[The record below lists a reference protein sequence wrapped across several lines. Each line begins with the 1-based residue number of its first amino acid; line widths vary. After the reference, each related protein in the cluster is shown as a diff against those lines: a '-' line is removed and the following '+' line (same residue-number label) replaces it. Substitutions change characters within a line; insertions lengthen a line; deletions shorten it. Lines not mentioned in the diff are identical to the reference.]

1 MATRRPFGVSAEE
14 LHLLKQ
20 QIEANFAALPFRAAA
35 PGMTTPEDFA
45 TSLTNKRFATPEEL
59 LAYFVEE
66 DQPHIEV
73 EGSVFRLQR
82 EDETDSLSPEEIEL
96 AAQERLL
103 WDEQSLRPKC
113 SFTPAVVDHRPDQT
127 GIRNQEHR
135 GTCVCFASLACLEA
149 IFQRQGTTLDLSEQ
163 YANWLFMKFQG
174 RDQCDDGLKTTD
186 AASYL
191 SQKGVCEEA
200 LDPYE
205 DDAEVN
211 LHCAAQPTA
220 LVQQQAR
227 YGVGQYVIIDRP
239 GLNGPSIAN
248 TAYLE
253 CLLSQGYD
261 IVFGMHVAWGL
272 PDADGVF
279 DLIRDVYGNPLRSRG
294 GHAMLLVGYD
304 RSAPLPYFIFKNSWG
319 STGASGYYYLSY
331 DYVRYYSK
339 YGYVV
344 LAASKKMVEST
355 HYDHP

>member
-1 MATRRPFGVSAEE
+1 MAVRRPFGVTQEE
-14 LHLLKQ
+14 LHLLEQ
-20 QIEANFAALPFRAAA
+20 QQTEANIAALPFQAAA
-35 PGMTTPEDFA
+35 PGVTTPEGFA
-45 TSLTNKRFATPEEL
+45 ASLANKRFATPEEL

-66 DQPHIEV
+66 NQPYIEV

-82 EDETDSLSPEEIEL
+82 EDETDNLSPEEIEL

-103 WDEQSLRPKC
+103 WDEQNLRPQC
-113 SFTPAVVDHRPDQT
+113 SLTPTVVDHRPDQT
-127 GIRNQEHR
+127 GIRNQEDR

-163 YANWLFMKFQG
+163 YANWLFMHFEG
-174 RDQCDDGLKTTD
+174 RDQCDDGMKTTD

-191 SQKGVCEEA
+191 SRKGVCEEV
-200 LDPYE
+200 LYPYE
-205 DDAEVN
+205 DDAKVN
-211 LHCAAQPTA
+211 QHCTAQPPA
-220 LVQQQAR
+220 PVQQQAR
-227 YGVGQYVIIDRP
+227 YGVGRYVIIDRP

-261 IVFGMHVAWGL
+261 IVFGTHVAWGH
-272 PDADGVF
+272 PDAAGVF
-279 DLIRDVYGNPLRSRG
+279 DLIRDPYGNPLRSRG

-319 STGASGYYYLSY
+319 STGVGGYYYLSY

-344 LAASKKMVEST
+344 LAARNEMA
-355 HYDHP
+355 

>member
-1 MATRRPFGVSAEE
+1 MATRSPFGVTQEE
-14 LHLLKQ
+14 LHLMEQ
-20 QIEANFAALPFRAAA
+20 QQVAANVNVAVAPA
-35 PGMTTPEDFA
+35 PGVPAPEDFA
-45 TSLTNKRFATPEEL
+45 ASLANKRFARPEEV
-59 LAYFVEE
+59 LAYFLEE
-66 DQPHIEV
+66 NQPHIEV

-82 EDETDSLSPEEIEL
+82 EDETDNLSPEEIEQ

-103 WDEQSLRPKC
+103 WDEQNLRPQC
-113 SFTPAVVDHRPDQT
+113 SSTPAVVDHRPDQT
-127 GIRNQEHR
+127 GIRSQEDR

-163 YANWLFMKFQG
+163 YANWLFMQFES
-174 RDQCDDGLKTTD
+174 RDQCDDGMKTTD

-200 LDPYE
+200 LYPYE
-205 DDAEVN
+205 DDATVN
-211 LHCAAQPTA
+211 QHCAAQPPA
-220 LVQQQAR
+220 PVQQQAR
-227 YGVGQYVIIDRP
+227 YGIGQYVIIDRP

-261 IVFGMHVAWGL
+261 IVFGTHVAWGH
-272 PDADGVF
+272 PDAAGVF
-279 DLIRDVYGNPLRSRG
+279 DLIRDPYGNPLRSRG
-294 GHAMLLVGYD
+294 GHAMLLVGYN

-319 STGASGYYYLSY
+319 STGVGGYYHLSY

-344 LAASKKMVEST
+344 LAARKEMA
-355 HYDHP
+355 